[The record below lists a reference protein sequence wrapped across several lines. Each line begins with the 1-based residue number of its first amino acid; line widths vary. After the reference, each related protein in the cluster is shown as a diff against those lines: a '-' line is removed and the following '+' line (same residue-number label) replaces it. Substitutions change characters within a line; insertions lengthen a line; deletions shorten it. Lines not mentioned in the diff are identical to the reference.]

1 MSSGRVFT
9 LPRSCLQYFTLSL
22 QREQAVT
29 RTEKEERQSRWVGRG
44 GAIGRKGFR
53 NNGLPEIGMVL
64 KEPEPLKT

>member
-53 NNGLPEIGMVL
+53 VCRYFCYEYNFLVTE
-64 KEPEPLKT
+64 